1 MLVNYRKVIK
11 NLPYMFLLVFLS
23 CSKQKTHSLNVP
35 SCVQTKIELIQSL
48 PVDNPPKEVW
58 KWQVDGNTYYYFS
71 AACCDQYSEL
81 YDTNCN
87 LVCHPDGGL
96 TGAGDG
102 NCPNFSGS
110 IIKTLIWKDPR

>member
-1 MLVNYRKVIK
+1 
-11 NLPYMFLLVFLS
+11 
-23 CSKQKTHSLNVP
+23 LNVP
-35 SCVQTKIELIQSL
+35 NCVQTKIELIQSL
-48 PVDNPPKEVW
+48 PVENPSKEVW